1 MLKNYLIVSVRHLY
15 RNKYFTLINIIGLAV
30 ALAGCILLLLFIQHE
45 LSFDSFNAN
54 ASSIYRVVERM
65 HNVDGFT
72 RRRAYSGTPLL
83 PLIKAELPSVK
94 QGTRVSAWEGLARYK
109 NQCFREGRFFF
120 ADAEIFDMFTFPLL
134 NGDSATALKE
144 PNTVVITPE
153 AASKYFADES
163 PFGKIITFENS
174 MELTVTGVLREVPSN
189 SHLQFDFLASF
200 STLEQKVRGW
210 TEHWDSPVATYL
222 QVREGVSFELIENQ
236 LKSIAERHRNRE
248 GTNVTYSLEPIRSI
262 HMTWT
267 SSVERLYV
275 LGAIAVIMLAIAVI
289 NYSNLSMARLVRQ
302 ARTIGL
308 RRVLG
313 ADRSRIVAMIIGESV
328 MVAAAAMGLAITL
341 VEILQPGLAS
351 MTGIKFTAFGAS
363 NWLTFLTV
371 TMMVPVVGV
380 LGGLY
385 PALHFS
391 SGSDLAGMARAG
403 IARHPHSSVWAILV
417 VLQFC
422 AAAVLVFAGLVVS
435 RQHSF
440 LVEKNLGFDP
450 NNIVAVRMDYPE
462 VQSKYSILKEGL
474 KRCPGVLSVAAAS
487 KNLAESDCNGLSYR
501 ITGASEL
508 RSVPTLWVDQ
518 DYLRTL
524 GIGIVQGAD
533 FENGPEAGKDGCF
546 LVNESARTYLGLDTV
561 DIQQLAAYPGPSSE
575 GTPWY
580 QGNVVG
586 VAQDFHFR
594 YLRCSLQ
601 PLVMI
606 LDPRRCEYLLVRIDS
621 DNSASTLAA
630 MEKEWQ
636 KVAPFQ
642 PFEASYL
649 RDDLNRLY
657 RSEAN
662 QAFLIRGAC
671 YLAVVVACLGL
682 IGLVASSAERRTKEI
697 GVRKVLGSSVVGVLS
712 LVTRKFVF
720 LVVIA
725 NLVAFPIACYA
736 LSKWLEKFVYR
747 IALDWEIFMVT
758 FILTVGIALVAV
770 GTQAIRAARAN
781 PVDALRYE

>member
-1 MLKNYLIVSVRHLY
+1 MLRNHLIVAVRNLY
-15 RNKYFTLINIIGLAV
+15 RNKYFALINIVGLAV
-30 ALAGCILLLLFIQHE
+30 ALTGCIFLLLFIQHE
-45 LSFDSFNAN
+45 LSFDSFHTNAD
-54 ASSIYRVVERM
+54 SIYRVVEHM

-83 PLIKAELPSVK
+83 PLIRAELPSVQ
-94 QGTRVSAWEGLARYK
+94 QGTRVSPWEGLVRYK
-109 NQCFREGRFFF
+109 SQCFREGRFFF
-120 ADAEIFDMFTFPLL
+120 ADAEMFDIFSFPLL
-134 NGDSATALKE
+134 SGDSATVLRK

-153 AASKYFADES
+153 AAGKYFGDES
-163 PFGKIITFENS
+163 PLGKTITFENS
-174 MELTVTGVLREVPSN
+174 MELTVTGVLREIPSN

-210 TEHWDSPVATYL
+210 TEHWDSQVATYL
-222 QVREGVSFELIENQ
+222 QVREGMSFESVETQ
-236 LKSIAERHRNRE
+236 LKSIAEKHRNRE
-248 GTNVTYSLEPIRSI
+248 GTNVTYSLEPIRNI

-313 ADRSRIVAMIIGESV
+313 ADRSRILAMIIGESV
-328 MVAAAAMGLAITL
+328 MLAVAAMCLAITL

-351 MTGIKFTAFGAS
+351 LTGIKSMAINTG
-363 NWLTFLTV
+363 NWLTFLAV
-371 TMMVPVVGV
+371 TMMAPVVGI

-391 SGSDLAGMARAG
+391 SGSDVAGMARAG
-403 IARHPHSSVWAILV
+403 MARYPRSRVWSILV

-422 AAAVLVFAGLVVS
+422 AATVLVCAGLVVS
-435 RQHSF
+435 RQHS
-440 LVEKNLGFDP
+440 LLIEKDLGFDP
-450 NNIVAVRMDYPE
+450 DNIVAVRMDYPE
-462 VQSKYSILKEGL
+462 VQSKYSTLKEGL

-487 KNLAESDCNGLSYR
+487 KTLAESDCNGLSYR
-501 ITGASEL
+501 ITGENEL

-533 FENGPEAGKDGCF
+533 FGEGSEAGKDNCF
-546 LVNESARTYLGLDTV
+546 LVNESARTYLGLDTA
-561 DIQQLAAYPGPSSE
+561 DIQQIEAYSGPLSE

-606 LDPRRCEYLLVRIDS
+606 LDPKKCEYLLVRVDS
-621 DNSASTLAA
+621 DNMASTLAA
-630 MEKEWQ
+630 MEKEWLRM
-636 KVAPFQ
+636 APFH

-649 RDDLNRLY
+649 KDDLSRLY

-697 GVRKVLGSSVVGVLS
+697 GVRKVLGSSVVGILS
-712 LVTRKFVF
+712 LVTREFVF
-720 LVVIA
+720 LVAIA
-725 NLVAFPIACYA
+725 NLVACPIAYYA
-736 LSKWLEKFVYR
+736 LSKWLENFVYK
-747 IALDWEIFMVT
+747 IVLDWELFMLT
-758 FILTVGIALVAV
+758 FLLTVGIAMLAV
-770 GTQAIRAARAN
+770 STQAIRAARAN
-781 PVDALRYE
+781 PVDALKYE